1 MHVTQRWK
9 HLVSF
14 WNGNLLSLLSMTR
27 DYIVPQTNEGGCT
40 AVDGF
45 ESISFV
51 FEFLLETAFV
61 EVWVSLLP
69 RH

>member
-1 MHVTQRWK
+1 
-9 HLVSF
+9 
-14 WNGNLLSLLSMTR
+14 MTR